1 MSAFRSARPYVAL
14 VATAVVGG
22 LVAVGG
28 VALLGGL
35 EGETTVV
42 TETVAAP
49 RARRRPRQ
57 ALR

>member
-1 MSAFRSARPYVAL
+1 MSALRSARPYVAL

-42 TETVAAP
+42 TETVASP
-49 RARRRPRQ
+49 R
-57 ALR
+57 